1 MTTIEIS
8 DVRYPV
14 LLRNIPD
21 PPPVLY
27 VDGEL
32 EPVDVQAVAIVGAR
46 HATLYGI
53 RIARTLAEELSRL
66 GFTIVSG
73 MARGIDRVAHEGA
86 LAAGGRTLAVLGCGL
101 DVDYPPDHT
110 QLRAQVAEAGALLT
124 EFPLGSPPLAAH
136 FPRRN
141 RILSGLSLGVV
152 VVEAAEGSGSL
163 ITAKLAAEQGREVF
177 AVPGPID
184 APTSRGTHGL
194 LKQGAKLTETVD
206 DILDELLPQLEKPII
221 RTRLI
226 DPLHVRSNGCP
237 DFGISQPLLHPARPA
252 AAGTAAFPG
261 PRRASVATQSRP
273 SSAENRLAP
282 SPGSAAGAPEYR
294 PSSYE
299 PANLSPEEEKV
310 YAVVSCEPQSIDEL
324 SERAALASSR
334 VVCALLSLELKDA
347 VRQAPGQR
355 YHRSL

>member
-32 EPVDVQAVAIVGAR
+32 EPVDVQAVAIVGSR

-73 MARGIDRVAHEGA
+73 MARGIDRMAHEGA
-86 LAAGGRTLAVLGCGL
+86 IAAGGRTLAVLGCGL
-101 DVDYPPDHT
+101 DVAYPPDHT

-141 RILSGLSLGVV
+141 RILSGLSLGVI

-206 DILDELLPQLEKPII
+206 DILDELLPQLEQPII
-221 RTRLI
+221 RTRLSQDFI
-226 DPLHVRSNGCP
+226 AADAAGARTRLSQ
-237 DFGISQPLLHPARPA
+237 DFGILHPP
-252 AAGTAAFPG
+252 TPG
-261 PRRASVATQSRP
+261 VPGR
-273 SSAENRLAP
+273 AP
-282 SPGSAAGAPEYR
+282 SRLRPPAPGSRRVPGSGAGAPERR

-299 PANLSPEEEKV
+299 PADLSPEEEKV

-334 VVCALLSLELKDA
+334 VAGALLSLELKDA

-355 YHRSL
+355 YHRSI

>member
-14 LLRNIPD
+14 LLRNITD

-32 EPVDVQAVAIVGAR
+32 EPVDVQAVAIVGSR

-73 MARGIDRVAHEGA
+73 MARGIDRMAHEGA
-86 LAAGGRTLAVLGCGL
+86 IAAGGRTLAVLGCGL
-101 DVDYPPDHT
+101 DVAYPPDHT

-141 RILSGLSLGVV
+141 RILSGLSLGVI

-206 DILDELLPQLEKPII
+206 DILDELLPQLEQPII
-221 RTRLI
+221 RTRL
-226 DPLHVRSNGCP
+226 SQ
-237 DFGISQPLLHPARPA
+237 DFIAA
-252 AAGTAAFPG
+252 EAAGARTRLSQDFEPSHPPAPAPPRRSLFPG
-261 PRRASVATQSRP
+261 S
-273 SSAENRLAP
+273 
-282 SPGSAAGAPEYR
+282 GAGAPERR

-299 PANLSPEEEKV
+299 PADLSPEEEKV

-334 VVCALLSLELKDA
+334 VACALLSLELKDA

-355 YHRSL
+355 YHRSI

>member
-8 DVRYPV
+8 DVRYPA

-32 EPVDVQAVAIVGAR
+32 EPVDVQAVAIVGSR

-73 MARGIDRVAHEGA
+73 MARGIDRMAHEGA

-101 DVDYPPDHT
+101 DVAYPPDHT

-141 RILSGLSLGVV
+141 RILSGLSLGVI

-206 DILDELLPQLEKPII
+206 DILDELLPQLEQPII
-221 RTRLI
+221 RTRLS
-226 DPLHVRSNGCP
+226 H
-237 DFGISQPLLHPARPA
+237 DFGISHPPA
-252 AAGTAAFPG
+252 
-261 PRRASVATQSRP
+261 
-273 SSAENRLAP
+273 
-282 SPGSAAGAPEYR
+282 PGSKRVSGSGAGAPEPR

-299 PANLSPEEEKV
+299 LADLSPEEEKV

>member
-27 VDGEL
+27 VDGAV
-32 EPVDVQAVAIVGAR
+32 EPVDVQAVAIVGSR

-53 RIARTLAEELSRL
+53 RIARTLAEQLSGL
-66 GFTIVSG
+66 GFTTVSG
-73 MARGIDRVAHEGA
+73 VARGIDPVAHEGA

-101 DVDYPPDHT
+101 DVAYPPDHT

-206 DILDELLPQLEKPII
+206 DILDELLPQLEQPII
-221 RTRLI
+221 RTRL
-226 DPLHVRSNGCP
+226 SQ
-237 DFGISQPLLHPARPA
+237 DFIAA
-252 AAGTAAFPG
+252 EAAGARTRLSQDFEPSHPPAPAPPRRSLFPG
-261 PRRASVATQSRP
+261 S
-273 SSAENRLAP
+273 
-282 SPGSAAGAPEYR
+282 GAGAPERR

-299 PANLSPEEEKV
+299 PADLSPEEEKV
-310 YAVVSCEPQSIDEL
+310 YAVVSCEP
-324 SERAALASSR
+324 
-334 VVCALLSLELKDA
+334 
-347 VRQAPGQR
+347 
-355 YHRSL
+355 

>member
-32 EPVDVQAVAIVGAR
+32 EPVDVQAVAIVGSR
-46 HATLYGI
+46 HATLYRI
-53 RIARTLAEELSRL
+53 RIARTLAQELSSL
-66 GFTIVSG
+66 GCTIVSG

-101 DVDYPPDHT
+101 DVAYPPDHT

-141 RILSGLSLGVV
+141 RILSGLSLGIV

-206 DILDELLPQLEKPII
+206 DILDELLPQLEQPII
-221 RTRLI
+221 RTRLSH
-226 DPLHVRSNGCP
+226 DLV
-237 DFGISQPLLHPARPA
+237 A
-252 AAGTAAFPG
+252 AD
-261 PRRASVATQSRP
+261 
-273 SSAENRLAP
+273 
-282 SPGSAAGAPEYR
+282 AAGARTR
-294 PSSYE
+294 PSQDFE
-299 PANLSPEEEKV
+299 PSHP
-310 YAVVSCEPQSIDEL
+310 P
-324 SERAALASSR
+324 
-334 VVCALLSLELKDA
+334 
-347 VRQAPGQR
+347 APAPPR
-355 YHRSL
+355 RSLFPGSGAGAP

>member
-1 MTTIEIS
+1 MTTVEIS
-8 DVRYPV
+8 DVRYPA
-14 LLRNIPD
+14 LLRNITD
-21 PPPVLY
+21 PPPILY

-32 EPVDVQAVAIVGAR
+32 EPVDVQAVAIVGSR
-46 HATLYGI
+46 HATFYGI

-101 DVDYPPDHT
+101 DVAYPTEHT

-206 DILDELLPQLEKPII
+206 DILDELLPQLEQPII
-221 RTRLI
+221 RTRLS
-226 DPLHVRSNGCP
+226 H
-237 DFGISQPLLHPARPA
+237 DFEPSHPPA
-252 AAGTAAFPG
+252 PAP
-261 PRRASVATQSRP
+261 PRRS
-273 SSAENRLAP
+273 LF
-282 SPGSAAGAPEYR
+282 PGSAAGARTRLSHDFGISHPPT
-294 PSSYE
+294 PSDVA
-299 PANLSPEEEKV
+299 PALPGAARTDSLVLRQALFPVGRSLVPADLSPEEKKV

-324 SERAALASSR
+324 SERAALASSK

-355 YHRSL
+355 YQRSI

>member
-27 VDGEL
+27 VEGEL
-32 EPVDVQAVAIVGAR
+32 EPVDVQAVAIVGSR

-73 MARGIDRVAHEGA
+73 MARGIDRMAHEGA

-101 DVDYPPDHT
+101 DVAYPPDHT

-141 RILSGLSLGVV
+141 RILSGLSLGVI

-206 DILDELLPQLEKPII
+206 DILDELLPQLEQPII
-221 RTRLI
+221 RTRL
-226 DPLHVRSNGCP
+226 SQ
-237 DFGISQPLLHPARPA
+237 DFGIVHPPTPGAPGCAPSRLHPPA
-252 AAGTAAFPG
+252 
-261 PRRASVATQSRP
+261 
-273 SSAENRLAP
+273 
-282 SPGSAAGAPEYR
+282 PGSKRVSGSGTGAPERR

-299 PANLSPEEEKV
+299 LADLSPEEEKV

-355 YHRSL
+355 YHRSI

>member
-8 DVRYPV
+8 DVRYPA
-14 LLRNIPD
+14 LLRNITD

-32 EPVDVQAVAIVGAR
+32 EPVDIQAVAIVGSR

-101 DVDYPPDHT
+101 DVAYPPGHT

-141 RILSGLSLGVV
+141 RILSGLSLGVI

-206 DILDELLPQLEKPII
+206 DILDELLPQLEQPII
-221 RTRLI
+221 RTRLSQ
-226 DPLHVRSNGCP
+226 DFLAAEAAGARTRLSQNFLAAEAAGARTRLSH
-237 DFGISQPLLHPARPA
+237 DFGISHPPILGSKRVPESG
-252 AAGTAAFPG
+252 AGG
-261 PRRASVATQSRP
+261 PER
-273 SSAENRLAP
+273 
-282 SPGSAAGAPEYR
+282 R

-299 PANLSPEEEKV
+299 PADLSPEEEKV

-355 YHRSL
+355 YHRSI

>member
-8 DVRYPV
+8 DVRYPA
-14 LLRNIPD
+14 LLRNITD

-32 EPVDVQAVAIVGAR
+32 EPVDIQAVAIVGSR

-53 RIARTLAEELSRL
+53 RIARTLAEQLSRL

-101 DVDYPPDHT
+101 DVAYPPDHT
-110 QLRAQVAEAGALLT
+110 QLRAQVAKAGALLT

-206 DILDELLPQLEKPII
+206 DILEELLPQLEQPII
-221 RTRLI
+221 RTRL
-226 DPLHVRSNGCP
+226 
-237 DFGISQPLLHPARPA
+237 SQDLLHPPAPDAPRRVPFTGLGPGAPA
-252 AAGTAAFPG
+252 A
-261 PRRASVATQSRP
+261 
-273 SSAENRLAP
+273 
-282 SPGSAAGAPEYR
+282 R

-299 PANLSPEEEKV
+299 PANFSPEE
-310 YAVVSCEPQSIDEL
+310 
-324 SERAALASSR
+324 
-334 VVCALLSLELKDA
+334 
-347 VRQAPGQR
+347 
-355 YHRSL
+355 